1 MTKWSV
7 DSGQWSEKAK
17 PRFMGMVDNGGAV
30 ARKKQVIRNYRD
42 LLVWQKAMHLV
53 EEVYQLTSRFPP
65 DERFGLVAQLRRA
78 AVSIPSNIA
87 EGQAR
92 KSTREFVQF
101 ISLAEGSLA
110 EVDTQLLLSER
121 LGLCVDRDVDT
132 LFSVI
137 EEIRKM
143 LMALGARLNE
153 R

>member
-1 MTKWSV
+1 
-7 DSGQWSEKAK
+7 
-17 PRFMGMVDNGGAV
+17 MVDNGGAV

-53 EEVYQLTSRFPP
+53 EEVYQLTSRFPA

-121 LGLCVDRDVDT
+121 LGLCVDRDVQT

>member
-1 MTKWSV
+1 
-7 DSGQWSEKAK
+7 
-17 PRFMGMVDNGGAV
+17 MVDNGGAV

>member
-1 MTKWSV
+1 
-7 DSGQWSEKAK
+7 
-17 PRFMGMVDNGGAV
+17 MVDNGGTV

-121 LGLCVDRDVDT
+121 LGLCVDRDVQT

>member
-1 MTKWSV
+1 MTTWSV
-7 DSGQWSEKAK
+7 DGGQWSEKAK

-42 LLVWQKAMHLV
+42 LLVWQKAMYLV

-65 DERFGLVAQLRRA
+65 DERFGLAAQLRRA

-110 EVDTQLLLSER
+110 EVDTQLLLSEL
-121 LGLCVDRDVDT
+121 LGLCVDRDVQT

>member
-1 MTKWSV
+1 
-7 DSGQWSEKAK
+7 
-17 PRFMGMVDNGGAV
+17 MVDNGGAV
-30 ARKKQVIRNYRD
+30 ARKKQVTRNYRD

-121 LGLCVDRDVDT
+121 LGLCVDRDVQT

>member
-1 MTKWSV
+1 MNDKV
-7 DSGQWSEKAK
+7 VSGQWSEKAK

-53 EEVYQLTSRFPP
+53 EEVYQLTSRFPA

-121 LGLCVDRDVDT
+121 LGLCVDRDVQT

>member
-121 LGLCVDRDVDT
+121 LGLCVDRDVQT